1 MVGSYVKLVVQQKDN
16 QKLFDRYVKHLQDVG
31 VADLKIIEDLT
42 LEAAEIDESIK
53 LEDTMTILENYVN
66 ELEDHIDKKNIVK
79 IVKSLYLEALNV

>member
-1 MVGSYVKLVVQQKDN
+1 
-16 QKLFDRYVKHLQDVG
+16 LQDIG

-42 LEAAEIDESIK
+42 LEAVEVDESIK

-66 ELEDHIDKKNIVK
+66 ELDDHIDKKNIVK